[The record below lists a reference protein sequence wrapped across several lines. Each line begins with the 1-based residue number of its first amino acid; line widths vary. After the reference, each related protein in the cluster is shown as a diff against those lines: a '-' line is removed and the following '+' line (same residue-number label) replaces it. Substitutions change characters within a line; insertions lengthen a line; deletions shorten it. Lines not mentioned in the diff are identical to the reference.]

1 MEVARYSVFR
11 PHWPEGIRGV
21 TYRDDWRFFGRDE
34 EYRFRLTKG
43 ELTDSLFQSISDHL
57 KRPVTDRVPPC

>member
-1 MEVARYSVFR
+1 M
-11 PHWPEGIRGV
+11 